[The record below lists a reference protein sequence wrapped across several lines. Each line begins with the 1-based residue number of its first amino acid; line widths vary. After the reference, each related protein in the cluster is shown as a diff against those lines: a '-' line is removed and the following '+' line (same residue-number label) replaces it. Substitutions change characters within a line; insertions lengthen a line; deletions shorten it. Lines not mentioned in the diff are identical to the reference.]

1 VFSPRLGTF
10 KALACPHLDTRR
22 TCSGLGHT
30 QGHTVA
36 RQRVNVQEAAEHLG
50 TGVEALRK
58 RIARGTVDSE
68 RDEDGRVYVWIDP
81 PDGDRS
87 LGQTV
92 SASDSHQAILEA
104 KDETIELLRREL
116 EMWQEESRRKDH
128 FLAALTER
136 IPELEPARETPSEAT
151 PEPRESPVSAEGLP
165 YGTSPQEAQESL
177 HKRSWWQRWFGA

>member
-1 VFSPRLGTF
+1 
-10 KALACPHLDTRR
+10 
-22 TCSGLGHT
+22 
-30 QGHTVA
+30 
-36 RQRVNVQEAAEHLG
+36 
-50 TGVEALRK
+50 
-58 RIARGTVDSE
+58 
-68 RDEDGRVYVWIDP
+68 VYVWIDP

-87 LGQTV
+87 FGQRV

-165 YGTSPQEAQESL
+165 YGTSPQEAEESL